1 MAWLKCKDE
10 IGCDIL
16 INLNNVAYIEFSD
29 NDKPIICFLDEGLP
43 TVCLGMTKQELID
56 KFEGLSNFI

>member
-1 MAWLKCKDE
+1 
-10 IGCDIL
+10 
-16 INLNNVAYIEFSD
+16 
-29 NDKPIICFLDEGLP
+29 LDEGLP